1 MPVSTATT
9 TRGGLVPATITE
21 CEKKNDKVKE
31 KSEESGGLVVRFM
44 FNPTEYTVTKENS
57 YDPKFEA
64 KASAPNMTFTEP
76 KASTLSL
83 SGLIFDSYEEKTPT
97 NPRAK
102 PDVTQKTNVLFK
114 LMNVD
119 SQTLEPPP
127 VVFEWGVF
135 KFYAVITKVTQKFT
149 LFDKDGTPL
158 RAEVS
163 VDLTQHRDLTLYP
176 KQNPSSGDGPLD
188 RVWLVRLGDRLD
200 LIANE
205 TYGDATKW
213 RLIAAHNG
221 LRNPLQLRA
230 GQSLRIPEE

>member
-1 MPVSTATT
+1 MPASTAPT

-21 CEKKNDKVKE
+21 CQQSDDKVQK
-31 KSEESGGLVVRFM
+31 KSGGLVVHFM
-44 FNPTEYTVTKENS
+44 FNPEKYTVTKENTYES
-57 YDPKFEA
+57 KFKS
-64 KASAPNMTFTEP
+64 KASAPNMTFKEP

-83 SGLIFDSYEEKTPT
+83 SGLIFDSYEEKSPT
-97 NPRAK
+97 NPTAN
-102 PDVTQKTNVLFK
+102 PDVTKKTNVLFK

-119 SQTLEPPP
+119 SQTERPSP

-135 KFYAVITKVTQKFT
+135 QFYAVITKVSQTFT

-163 VDLTQHRDLTLYP
+163 VDLTQHMDTTLYP
-176 KQNPSSGDGPLD
+176 KQNPTSGDGPLD
-188 RVWLVRLGDRLD
+188 RVWLVRAGDRLD

-205 TYGDATKW
+205 TYGDAAKW